1 MATPGS
7 GKKKDAAASVFNLSE
22 RPLEALLYH
31 AHKSNL
37 SGEICL
43 EKDGQKRR
51 IFCRE
56 GRVIW
61 TTSSLMNET
70 FSRFLE
76 DKHSNLSPEKIQSI
90 KNLEKNDPE
99 RFFLNRDFPIAEC
112 KDLMQAFAERRCG
125 DFFSWQEGSAALLAL
140 GMPMQK
146 IDLKPISPVQIIFQ
160 GVKDHYSAE
169 FLAAKF
175 VKIQDRKVVI
185 TPDFKGLFPL
195 LQFSLGE
202 QEVLKRIDGQNSI
215 AQLLQTP
222 NIDSLAVF
230 RLIWVLFSLRM
241 VGMAQTEETK
251 RLLRETEEK
260 RLEEERK
267 AKEKLNKKPEVE
279 EDKIDPKKLREE
291 ILQAFEIYE
300 KQTYFEILGIDRK
313 ANAAQVRKAF
323 VNLAKRFHPDALTQI
338 GLHDLVEKTNSIFAK
353 MSQAN
358 EILGDVEQRKEY
370 EASLDVNPELIAKMN
385 DIINA
390 EMEFQK
396 GEILLR
402 NRSYPQALAQFQK
415 AFDLNSEEAEHFVY
429 LGWAQF
435 LTTKD
440 DKRTAANNA
449 KTMINKGL
457 AMRGNIDMAYIFLGR
472 LAKAVDQTDEAEKH
486 FNKALQINPNNDQA
500 ESELRVLSRSKK

>member
-1 MATPGS
+1 MATPGP
-7 GKKKDAAASVFNLSE
+7 GKKKDVATSVFNLSE

-37 SGEICL
+37 SSEICL

-51 IFCRE
+51 IFCRD

-61 TTSSLMNET
+61 AISSLMNES

-76 DKHSNLSPEKIQSI
+76 DKHSNLSPEKIQAI
-90 KNLEKNDPE
+90 KGLEKSDAE

-112 KDLMQAFAERRCG
+112 KDLMQAYAERRCG
-125 DFFSWQEGSAALLAL
+125 DFFSWQQGTATLLAL

-146 IDLKPISPVQIIFQ
+146 IDLKPISAVQIISQ
-160 GVKDHYSAE
+160 GIKDHYGAD
-169 FLAAKF
+169 FLASKF
-175 VKIQDRKVVI
+175 LKIQDRKVVI
-185 TPDFKGLFPL
+185 TPDFKSLFPQ
-195 LQFSLGE
+195 LQFSLAE
-202 QEVLKRIDGQNSI
+202 QEVLKRIDGQHSI

-222 NIDSLAVF
+222 NVDALSVF
-230 RLIWVLFSLRM
+230 RLIWLLFSLRM

-251 RLLRETEEK
+251 RLLREAEEK

-267 AKEKLNKKPEVE
+267 AKEKLIKKPEAE
-279 EDKIDPKKLREE
+279 EKIDPKKLREE
-291 ILQAFEIYE
+291 ISLAFEVYE

-313 ANAAQVRKAF
+313 ASATQVRKAF
-323 VNLAKRFHPDALTQI
+323 VNLAKRFHPDALTQL
-338 GLHDLVEKTNSIFAK
+338 GLHDLVEKSNSIFAK

-358 EILGDVEQRKEY
+358 EILGDAEQRKEY

-402 NRSYPQALAQFQK
+402 NRSYPQALVQFQK
-415 AFDLNSEEAEHFVY
+415 AFDLNPEEAEHYVY
-429 LGWAQF
+429 LGWTQF

-440 DKRTAANNA
+440 DKRTAANQA

-472 LAKAVDQTDEAEKH
+472 LAKAMDQTDEAEKH
-486 FNKALQINPNNDQA
+486 FNQALQINPNNDQA
-500 ESELRVLSRSKK
+500 ESELRVLSRGKK